1 MPFPFVT
8 SEYLSTEI
16 ISAEAAI
23 RQDLVTMFKA
33 AGATLVKTK

>member
-23 RQDLVTMFKA
+23 RQDLVTMFKT
-33 AGATLVKTK
+33 AGAARVKTR

>member
-1 MPFPFVT
+1 MSFPPVT

-23 RQDLVTMFKA
+23 REDLMTRFKA
-33 AGATLVKTK
+33 AGVTLVKTK

>member
-33 AGATLVKTK
+33 AGAARVKSR

>member
-23 RQDLVTMFKA
+23 RQDLVTMFKT
-33 AGATLVKTK
+33 AGAAQVKTR

>member
-8 SEYLSTEI
+8 SGYLSTEI

-33 AGATLVKTK
+33 AGAAQVKTR